1 MVRAGDM
8 KMEVTLDRASRDSI
22 KSLVKA
28 IDRLSDAIVNGDDVE
43 ALADNPEHVATL
55 RRLVEDVKKR
65 DIWRPRDS
73 SRPTFEESM

>member
-1 MVRAGDM
+1 MAREGGMVFA
-8 KMEVTLDRASRDSI
+8 LDRASRDSI

-28 IDRLSDAIVNGDDVE
+28 IDRLSDAIVNGDNVE
-43 ALADNPEHVATL
+43 TLADNPEHVATL